1 MLSGPAFDLMLP
13 EAPGGPVVF
22 ASPHSGR
29 DYPRA
34 FLEQS
39 LLDPRSLRSSEDA
52 YVDRLIA
59 DAPALGVPLIAARAP
74 RAFVDLNRAADEF
87 DPLAVEDVG
96 RGAANPRVAAG
107 LGVIPR
113 VVANGRAIRR
123 NRISR
128 AEAEARLDACWR
140 PYHRALGDII
150 GATRARAGG
159 AVLIDWHSMPHEA
172 IAHLAPGARGAHPEV
187 VLGDRFGA
195 AAAPEISAAVEAA
208 FRAAGFRVARNTPFA
223 GAHVAQAYGRPAEG
237 LHVVQVEIDRAL
249 YLDEARIEPHAGFE
263 ALRARLGP
271 VLAALAALE
280 LPRGAL
286 GLAAE

>member
-13 EAPGGPVVF
+13 PAHSGPVIF

-34 FLEQS
+34 FLES
-39 LLDPRSLRSSEDA
+39 SILDPRTLRSSEDA

-59 DAPALGVPLIAARAP
+59 GAPGLGVPVIAARVP

-87 DPLAVEDVG
+87 DPLAVEDVS
-96 RGAANPRVAAG
+96 RGITNPRVAAG

-113 VVANGRAIRR
+113 VVANGRPIRR
-123 NRISR
+123 DKIPR
-128 AEAEARLDACWR
+128 AEAEARLAACWH
-140 PYHRALGDII
+140 PYHEALAALI
-150 GATRARAGG
+150 GRTQAREGG

-172 IAHLAPGARGAHPEV
+172 IAHLAPGGRGPAADV

-208 FRAAGFRVARNTPFA
+208 FRDAGFRVARNTPFA
-223 GAHVAQAYGRPAEG
+223 GAYVAQTYGRPADG
-237 LHVVQVEIDRAL
+237 LHVVQVELDRAL
-249 YLDEARIEPHAGFE
+249 YLDEGRIHPHAGFDR
-263 ALRARLGP
+263 LCARLAP
-271 VLAALAALE
+271 VLAVLSALS
-280 LPRGAL
+280 LPRRNVP
-286 GLAAE
+286 LAAE

>member
-13 EAPGGPVVF
+13 HAPSGPVIF

-34 FLEQS
+34 FIAS
-39 LLDPRSLRSSEDA
+39 STLDPRTLRSSEDA

-59 DAPALGVPLIAARAP
+59 GAPGLGVPVIVARVP

-96 RGAANPRVAAG
+96 RGVTNPRVAAG

-113 VVANGRAIRR
+113 VVANGRPIRR

-128 AEAEARLDACWR
+128 AEAEARLATCWH
-140 PYHRALGDII
+140 PYHCALAELI
-150 GATRARAGG
+150 GRTQAREGG

-172 IAHLAPGARGAHPEV
+172 IAHLAPSGRGPAPDV

-195 AAAPEISAAVEAA
+195 AAAPEISAAVEMA
-208 FRAAGFRVARNTPFA
+208 FRDAGFRVARNTPFA
-223 GAHVAQAYGRPAEG
+223 GAYVAQTYGRPADG
-237 LHVVQVEIDRAL
+237 LHVVQVELDRAL
-249 YLDEARIEPHAGFE
+249 YLDEGRIQPHAGFDR
-263 ALRARLGP
+263 LCARLAP
-271 VLAALAALE
+271 VLAALATLG
-280 LPRGAL
+280 LPGRRVP
-286 GLAAE
+286 LAAE